1 MCKKTYLLVVS
12 ILVAG
17 LLTACSGNPTT
28 DSGQAQDNTKKETN
42 ASNKDLKD
50 EKNNENLN
58 EQDFKVPYTDA
69 VSIFKDK
76 YKDADIVDL
85 SLERDL
91 NKFVYTVE
99 GVDDNN
105 EYKMKID
112 ANTKDVLQDKT
123 EKLDSE
129 DLNGAARKEKLDLN
143 DIITPQKAMEI
154 ALKEQN
160 GRVKKWSLDKDLDVT
175 FYKIRIDKDKN
186 EYDIKVDSK
195 KGTIL
200 EVEKED

>member
-17 LLTACSGNPTT
+17 LLTACSGNPAT

-42 ASNKDLKD
+42 ASNNDLKD

-76 YKDADIVDL
+76 YKDSDIVDL

-186 EYDIKVDSK
+186 EYDIKVDYK

>member
-28 DSGQAQDNTKKETN
+28 NSGQAQDNTKKETN
-42 ASNKDLKD
+42 ASSNDLKD

-85 SLERDL
+85 SLEGDL

-160 GRVKKWSLDKDLDVT
+160 GMVKEWSLDKDLDVT

>member
-1 MCKKTYLLVVS
+1 MCKKRYLLVVS
-12 ILVAG
+12 IFIAG
-17 LLTACSGNPTT
+17 LLTACSGSPTT
-28 DSGQAQDNTKKETN
+28 DSGQAQDNTKKEAN
-42 ASNKDLKD
+42 ASNNALKD
-50 EKNNENLN
+50 EKNNENLM

-69 VSIFKDK
+69 INIFKDK

-112 ANTKDVLQDKT
+112 ANTKDVLEDKT

-129 DLNGAARKEKLDLN
+129 DLNGVARKEKLDLN
-143 DIITPQKAMEI
+143 DIMTPQQAMEI

-160 GRVKKWSLDKDLDVT
+160 GMVKEWSLDKDLDVT
-175 FYKIRIDKDKN
+175 FYNIR
-186 EYDIKVDSK
+186 
-195 KGTIL
+195 
-200 EVEKED
+200 

>member
-1 MCKKTYLLVVS
+1 MYKKTYLLVVS

-42 ASNKDLKD
+42 TSNSALKD

-58 EQDFKVPYTDA
+58 EQEFKVPYTDA
-69 VSIFKDK
+69 VNIFKEK

-129 DLNGAARKEKLDLN
+129 ELNGVARKEKLDLN

-160 GRVKKWSLDKDLDVT
+160 GMVKEWSLDKDLDVT

>member
-1 MCKKTYLLVVS
+1 MCKKMYLLVVG
-12 ILVAG
+12 ILIAG
-17 LLTACSGNPTT
+17 LLTECNGSPTK
-28 DSGQAQDNTKKETN
+28 DSEQAQDNTKKEANVSNN
-42 ASNKDLKD
+42 ALKD
-50 EKNNENLN
+50 EKNNENLM

-69 VSIFKDK
+69 INIFKDK

-112 ANTKDVLQDKT
+112 ANTKDVLEDKT

-129 DLNGAARKEKLDLN
+129 DLNGVARKEKLDFN
-143 DIITPQKAMEI
+143 DIMTPQQAMEI

-160 GRVKKWSLDKDLDVT
+160 GMVKEWSLDKDLDVT

-195 KGTIL
+195 KGTVL
-200 EVEKED
+200 KVEKED

>member
-1 MCKKTYLLVVS
+1 MCKKMYLLVVG
-12 ILVAG
+12 ILIAG
-17 LLTACSGNPTT
+17 LLTACNGSPTK
-28 DSGQAQDNTKKETN
+28 DSEQAQDNTKKEANVSNN
-42 ASNKDLKD
+42 ALKD
-50 EKNNENLN
+50 EKNNENLM

-69 VSIFKDK
+69 INIFKDK

-112 ANTKDVLQDKT
+112 ANTKDVLEDKT

-129 DLNGAARKEKLDLN
+129 DLNGVARKEKLDFN
-143 DIITPQKAMEI
+143 DIRTPQQAMEI

-160 GRVKKWSLDKDLDVT
+160 GMVKEWSLDKDLDVT

-195 KGTIL
+195 KGTVL
-200 EVEKED
+200 KVEKED

>member
-1 MCKKTYLLVVS
+1 MYKKTYLLVVS

-28 DSGQAQDNTKKETN
+28 DSGQAQNNTNKEANT
-42 ASNKDLKD
+42 SNSALKD

-69 VSIFKDK
+69 INIFKDK

-123 EKLDSE
+123 EKLDSD
-129 DLNGAARKEKLDLN
+129 DLNGVARKEKLDLN

-160 GRVKKWSLDKDLDVT
+160 GMVKEWSLDKDLDVT

>member
-12 ILVAG
+12 ILIAG
-17 LLTACSGNPTT
+17 LLTACSKNPNT
-28 DSGQAQDNTKKETN
+28 DSGQSQDNTKKETN
-42 ASNKDLKD
+42 ASNSALKD
-50 EKNNENLN
+50 EKNNENLM

-69 VSIFKDK
+69 INIFKDK

-129 DLNGAARKEKLDLN
+129 DLNGVARKEKLDLN
-143 DIITPQKAMEI
+143 DIITPQQAMEI

-160 GRVKKWSLDKDLDVT
+160 GIVKEWSLDKDLDVT
-175 FYKIRIDKDKN
+175 FYKVRIDKDKN

-195 KGTIL
+195 NGTIL

>member
-12 ILVAG
+12 MLIAG
-17 LLTACSGNPTT
+17 LLTACSGSPTT
-28 DSGQAQDNTKKETN
+28 DSGQAQDNTKKEAN
-42 ASNKDLKD
+42 ASNNALKD
-50 EKNNENLN
+50 EKNNENLM

-69 VSIFKDK
+69 INIFKDK

-112 ANTKDVLQDKT
+112 ANTKDVLEDKT

-129 DLNGAARKEKLDLN
+129 DLNGVARKEKLDLN
-143 DIITPQKAMEI
+143 DIMTPQQAMEI

-160 GRVKKWSLDKDLDVT
+160 GMVKEWSLDKDLDVT

-195 KGTIL
+195 KGTVL
-200 EVEKED
+200 KVEKED

>member
-1 MCKKTYLLVVS
+1 MCKKTYLLVVG
-12 ILVAG
+12 ILIAG
-17 LLTACSGNPTT
+17 LLTACSGSPNT
-28 DSGQAQDNTKKETN
+28 DSGQSQDNTKKETN
-42 ASNKDLKD
+42 ASNSALKD
-50 EKNNENLN
+50 EKNNENLM

-69 VSIFKDK
+69 INIFKDK

-129 DLNGAARKEKLDLN
+129 DLNGVARKEKLDLN
-143 DIITPQKAMEI
+143 DIITPQQAMEI

-160 GRVKKWSLDKDLDVT
+160 GIVKEWSLDKDLDVT
-175 FYKIRIDKDKN
+175 FYKVRIDKDKN

-195 KGTIL
+195 NGTIL

>member
-42 ASNKDLKD
+42 ASNNDLKD

>member
-1 MCKKTYLLVVS
+1 MCKKLYLLVAS
-12 ILVAG
+12 ILIAG
-17 LLTACSGNPTT
+17 LLTACSGNSN
-28 DSGQAQDNTKKETN
+28 SGQAPQNSNTKKEAN
-42 ASNKDLKD
+42 ASNSDLKD
-50 EKNNENLN
+50 GKIDESLM

-69 VSIFKDK
+69 INMFKDK

-85 SLERDL
+85 SLESDL
-91 NKFVYTVE
+91 NKYVYTVE

-105 EYKMKID
+105 GYKMKID

-129 DLNGAARKEKLDLN
+129 DLNGKARKEKLDLN
-143 DIITPQKAMEI
+143 DIIKPQKAMEI
-154 ALKEQN
+154 ALKEQD
-160 GRVKKWSLDKDLDVT
+160 GIVKEWSLDKDLDVT

>member
-1 MCKKTYLLVVS
+1 MCKKLYLLVAS
-12 ILVAG
+12 ILIAG
-17 LLTACSGNPTT
+17 LLTACSGNSN
-28 DSGQAQDNTKKETN
+28 SGQAPQNGNTKKETN
-42 ASNKDLKD
+42 ASNNDLKD
-50 EKNNENLN
+50 GKIDESLIK
-58 EQDFKVPYTDA
+58 QDFKVPYTDA
-69 VSIFKDK
+69 INMFKDK

-85 SLERDL
+85 SLESDL
-91 NKFVYTVE
+91 NKYVYTVE

-112 ANTKDVLQDKT
+112 ANTKDVLEDKT

-129 DLNGAARKEKLDLN
+129 DLNGKARKEKLDLN

-154 ALKEQN
+154 ALKEQD
-160 GRVKKWSLDKDLDVT
+160 GIVKEWSLDKNLDVT

>member
-129 DLNGAARKEKLDLN
+129 DLNGVARKEKLDLN

>member
-42 ASNKDLKD
+42 ASNNDLKD
-50 EKNNENLN
+50 EKNNENLK

-123 EKLDSE
+123 GKLDSE

-143 DIITPQKAMEI
+143 DIITPQKAMKI

>member
-12 ILVAG
+12 MLIAG
-17 LLTACSGNPTT
+17 LLTACSGSPTK
-28 DSGQAQDNTKKETN
+28 DSGQAQDNTKKEAN
-42 ASNKDLKD
+42 ASNNALKD
-50 EKNNENLN
+50 EKNNENLM

-69 VSIFKDK
+69 INIFK
-76 YKDADIVDL
+76 
-85 SLERDL
+85 
-91 NKFVYTVE
+91 E

-112 ANTKDVLQDKT
+112 ANTKDVLEDKT

-129 DLNGAARKEKLDLN
+129 DLNGVARKEKLDLN
-143 DIITPQKAMEI
+143 DIIKPQQAMEI

-160 GRVKKWSLDKDLDVT
+160 GMVKEWSLDKDLDVT

-195 KGTIL
+195 KGTVL
-200 EVEKED
+200 KVEKED

>member
-42 ASNKDLKD
+42 ASNNDLKD
-50 EKNNENLN
+50 EKKNTNLS
-58 EQDFKVPYTDA
+58 EQDFKVPYTNA

-129 DLNGAARKEKLDLN
+129 DLNGVARKEKLDLN

-160 GRVKKWSLDKDLDVT
+160 GMVKEWSLDKDLDVT

>member
-1 MCKKTYLLVVS
+1 
-12 ILVAG
+12 
-17 LLTACSGNPTT
+17 
-28 DSGQAQDNTKKETN
+28 AQDNTKKEAN
-42 ASNKDLKD
+42 ASNNALKD
-50 EKNNENLN
+50 EKNNENLM

-69 VSIFKDK
+69 INIFKDK

-112 ANTKDVLQDKT
+112 ANTKDVLEDKT

-129 DLNGAARKEKLDLN
+129 DLNGVARKEKLDLN
-143 DIITPQKAMEI
+143 DIMTPQQAMEI

-160 GRVKKWSLDKDLDVT
+160 GIVKEWSLDKDLDVT

-195 KGTIL
+195 KGTVL
-200 EVEKED
+200 KVEKED

>member
-42 ASNKDLKD
+42 VSNKDLKD

-58 EQDFKVPYTDA
+58 EQDFKVPYTDV

-129 DLNGAARKEKLDLN
+129 DLNGVARKEKLDLN

>member
-1 MCKKTYLLVVS
+1 MYKKTYLLVVS

-28 DSGQAQDNTKKETN
+28 DSGQAQNNTNKEANT
-42 ASNKDLKD
+42 SNSALKD

-69 VSIFKDK
+69 INIFKDK

-123 EKLDSE
+123 EKLDSD
-129 DLNGAARKEKLDLN
+129 DLNGVARKEKLDLS

-154 ALKEQN
+154 ALKEQD
-160 GRVKKWSLDKDLDVT
+160 GMVKEWSLDKDLDVT

>member
-1 MCKKTYLLVVS
+1 MCKKMYLLVVS
-12 ILVAG
+12 ILIAG
-17 LLTACSGNPTT
+17 LLTACSGSPTT
-28 DSGQAQDNTKKETN
+28 DSGQAQNNTKKDTN
-42 ASNKDLKD
+42 ASNSALKD
-50 EKNNENLN
+50 EKNNENLM

-69 VSIFKDK
+69 INIFKDK

-99 GVDDNN
+99 GVDGNN

-129 DLNGAARKEKLDLN
+129 DLNGVARKEKLDLS
-143 DIITPQKAMEI
+143 DIITPQQAMEI

-160 GRVKKWSLDKDLDVT
+160 GIVKEWSLDKDLDVT

>member
-175 FYKIRIDKDKN
+175 FYKIRIDEDKN

>member
-129 DLNGAARKEKLDLN
+129 DLNGVARKEKLDLN

-154 ALKEQN
+154 TLKEQN

>member
-17 LLTACSGNPTT
+17 LLTACSGNPAT

-42 ASNKDLKD
+42 ASNNDLKD

-76 YKDADIVDL
+76 YKDSDIVDL

>member
-1 MCKKTYLLVVS
+1 MCKKLYLLVAS
-12 ILVAG
+12 ILIAG
-17 LLTACSGNPTT
+17 LLTACSGNSN
-28 DSGQAQDNTKKETN
+28 SGQAPQNSNTKKEAN
-42 ASNKDLKD
+42 ASNSDLKD
-50 EKNNENLN
+50 GKIDESLM

-69 VSIFKDK
+69 INMFKDK

-85 SLERDL
+85 SLESDL
-91 NKFVYTVE
+91 NKYVYTVE

-129 DLNGAARKEKLDLN
+129 DLNGKARKEKLDLN

-154 ALKEQN
+154 ALKEQD
-160 GRVKKWSLDKDLDVT
+160 GIVKEWSLDKDLDVT

>member
-1 MCKKTYLLVVS
+1 MYKKTYLLVVS

-28 DSGQAQDNTKKETN
+28 DSGQAQDNTNKEANT
-42 ASNKDLKD
+42 SNSALKD

-69 VSIFKDK
+69 INIFKDK

-123 EKLDSE
+123 EKLDSD
-129 DLNGAARKEKLDLN
+129 DLNGVARKEKLDLN
-143 DIITPQKAMEI
+143 DIITPEKAMEI

-160 GRVKKWSLDKDLDVT
+160 GMVKEWSLDKDLDVT